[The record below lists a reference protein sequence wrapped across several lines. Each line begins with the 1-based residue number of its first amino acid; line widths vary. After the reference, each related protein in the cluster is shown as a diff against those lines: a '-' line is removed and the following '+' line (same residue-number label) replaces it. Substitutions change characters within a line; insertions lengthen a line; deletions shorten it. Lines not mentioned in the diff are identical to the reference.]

1 MSLLDKATANS
12 DKADL
17 IILSNVETIRDQ
29 GEPATAS
36 AVAALIGGAP
46 VREIDRRLR
55 KLVYYGCLEADPSN
69 NPNYYVSELG
79 AELLRREL
87 VGWSPS
93 KREDRR
99 REAALLYRS
108 SQRLRQ

>member
-1 MSLLDKATANS
+1 MSLIDKAVSNS

-17 IILSNVETIRDQ
+17 VILANVETIRDQ
-29 GEPATAS
+29 EEPATAS
-36 AVAALIGGAP
+36 AVASLIGGAP
-46 VREIDRRLR
+46 VREVDRRLR
-55 KLVYYGCLEADPSN
+55 KLVYYGALEADPSN
-69 NPNYYVSELG
+69 NPSYYLSELG

-108 SQRLRQ
+108 SQRLRA